1 MDQDAFRSLLA
12 TPARS
17 SDQGRSPSS
26 RAPTSSRFGIAP
38 PKRLGAL
45 AQSSSKD
52 LATDLKPRKVTKP
65 KRNPDGSLY
74 RDRAAE
80 RRAGRDGDFAD
91 AEKLLEVCVSA
102 RPPLLVSFTPGR
114 IRSRRPLADRTLN
127 RARKPPESRKMS
139 SKIR

>member
-26 RAPTSSRFGIAP
+26 RAPTSRFGIAP
-38 PKRLGAL
+38 PKRAL

-52 LATDLKPRKVTKP
+52 LATDLKPRKVAKP

-91 AEKLLEVCVSA
+91 AEKLLEVCPP
-102 RPPLLVSFTPGR
+102 PPLLAAFPPGR
-114 IRSRRPLADRTLN
+114 IRSRRPLAIGL
-127 RARKPPESRKMS
+127 
-139 SKIR
+139 